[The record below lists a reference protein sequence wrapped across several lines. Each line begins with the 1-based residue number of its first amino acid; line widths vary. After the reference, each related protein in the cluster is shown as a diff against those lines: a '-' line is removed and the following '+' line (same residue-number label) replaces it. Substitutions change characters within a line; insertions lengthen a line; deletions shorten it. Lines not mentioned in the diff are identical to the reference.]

1 MSSPAREPI
10 VSGTAYAVHEVD
22 GSAPTSLDDFL
33 PAPGALVS
41 VTLEHGGVPHVA
53 QGVATRVGSDV
64 CLYEKDSVVGK
75 DTRVWTI
82 TEIGPGIFEAVHDPR
97 F

>member
-10 VSGTAYAVHEVD
+10 VSGTAYVVRDVD
-22 GSAPTSLDDFL
+22 GSTPTSLDDFL
-33 PAPGALVS
+33 PAPGAVVA
-41 VTLEHGGVPHVA
+41 VTLERNGVPHVA
-53 QGVATRVGSDV
+53 QGVATRVEGAV

-82 TEIGPGIFEAVHDPR
+82 TESSPGAFEAVHAPR

>member
-10 VSGTAYAVHEVD
+10 VSGTAYAVRDVD
-22 GSAPTSLDDFL
+22 GSTPMSLDDFL
-33 PAPGALVS
+33 PAPGAVVT
-41 VTLEHGGVPHVA
+41 VTLERNGVPHVA
-53 QGVATRVGSDV
+53 QGTVTRLDGAV

-75 DTRVWTI
+75 DTRVWSI
-82 TEIGPGIFEAVHDPR
+82 SEGAPGTFEAVHDPR